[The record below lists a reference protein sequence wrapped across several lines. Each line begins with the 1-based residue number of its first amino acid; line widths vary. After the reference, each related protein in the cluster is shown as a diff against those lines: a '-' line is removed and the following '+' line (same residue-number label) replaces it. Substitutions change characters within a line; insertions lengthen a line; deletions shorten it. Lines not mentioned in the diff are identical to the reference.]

1 MENSF
6 CSRKQQKHVWFSYR
20 KEFSKQVKKKNM
32 LKNIQCSVQLTW
44 YYKCINNLKKI
55 SSNNKKEKS

>member
-1 MENSF
+1 
-6 CSRKQQKHVWFSYR
+6 
-20 KEFSKQVKKKNM
+20 M
-32 LKNIQCSVQLTW
+32 LKKIECSVQLTW